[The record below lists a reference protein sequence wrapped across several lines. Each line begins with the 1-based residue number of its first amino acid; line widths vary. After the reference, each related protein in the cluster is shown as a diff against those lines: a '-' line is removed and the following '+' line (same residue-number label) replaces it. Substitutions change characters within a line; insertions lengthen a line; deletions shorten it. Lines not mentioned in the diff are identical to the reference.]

1 MPTLQT
7 HTRFWQTARVVAGA
21 AVLVVLAYTYSLGAD
36 TTERNPFN
44 YFGYFT
50 NLTALLTASLLIVAG
65 TFGVTRWVRHD
76 CFVVARAVATT
87 CMVIVGVIYNTLV
100 PGTGSA
106 PVWVSVT
113 LHLVLP
119 AFIVL
124 DWIAGPGRRA
134 LPWSRVWWVLPYPIA
149 WVAVVLA
156 RGVTDGWVPY
166 GFLLPSR
173 GMVSLVVHLTGLLA
187 ALTAVGVLVW
197 WTSRLPQTISEEQS
211 GLAPSRRE

>member
-1 MPTLQT
+1 MSTLQT
-7 HTRFWQTARVVAGA
+7 HVKFWQIARVVVGA
-21 AVLVVLAYTYSLGAD
+21 AVLVVLAYTYSLGAG
-36 TTERNPFN
+36 TAERNPFN

-50 NLTALLTASLLIVAG
+50 NLTALLTASLLVVAG
-65 TFGVTRWVRHD
+65 TFGATRWARHD
-76 CFVVARAVATT
+76 GIVVARAVSTT

-106 PVWVSVT
+106 PAWVSVT

-124 DWIAGPGRRA
+124 DWIAGPGRRT

-149 WVAVVLA
+149 WAAVVLL

-173 GMVSLVVHLTGLLA
+173 GLVSLVVHVAGLLA

-197 WTSRLPQTISEEQS
+197 WTSRLPQVISEEQPA
-211 GLAPSRRE
+211 LTPS